1 MKNHDE
7 IWKLLPAYCGG
18 ELDPAERMRVE
29 EHLASCPA
37 CSAALVDLETTLRLL
52 RSTPQVE
59 PPPWLTSRIMAR
71 LREESVEKRSWL
83 QRFFF
88 QPHRKL
94 PLEIMA
100 LLVVCVSGYFLARNL
115 ETEMQQPIPQLR
127 QPSSPALPPERPVLK
142 DESRSGN
149 RETVGNGEK
158 QTASTESVREKTI
171 DRPAPYLKTSPSPAP
186 AGSASPVVPPA
197 AESSAHQ
204 APAASYAPPP
214 PPSVRAQ
221 ERIAP
226 APGPGFESNFSAPPM
241 QSFDRSQDVE
251 PFLRKNTAKRME
263 KQESESANTAG
274 LPQLRIRISMDNP
287 SGADGALRRA
297 ISRSGGAQM
306 DVLPPSGRHL
316 KARILAARLTEL
328 VERLDR
334 LGKIAE
340 LPTLPDSE
348 GMVVVDIVW

>member
-1 MKNHDE
+1 
-7 IWKLLPAYCGG
+7 
-18 ELDPAERMRVE
+18 
-29 EHLASCPA
+29 
-37 CSAALVDLETTLRLL
+37 
-52 RSTPQVE
+52 
-59 PPPWLTSRIMAR
+59 
-71 LREESVEKRSWL
+71 
-83 QRFFF
+83 
-88 QPHRKL
+88 
-94 PLEIMA
+94 
-100 LLVVCVSGYFLARNL
+100 
-115 ETEMQQPIPQLR
+115 
-127 QPSSPALPPERPVLK
+127 
-142 DESRSGN
+142 
-149 RETVGNGEK
+149 
-158 QTASTESVREKTI
+158 
-171 DRPAPYLKTSPSPAP
+171 
-186 AGSASPVVPPA
+186 
-197 AESSAHQ
+197 
-204 APAASYAPPP
+204 
-214 PPSVRAQ
+214 
-221 ERIAP
+221 
-226 APGPGFESNFSAPPM
+226 M